1 MPQSSRR
8 QHDEYRRR
16 LLERM
21 RSGSDDAKDY
31 GEASQN
37 KGEVKRNR
45 SFFSLF
51 RQFLQIA
58 KGQRW
63 RIAFALMTLTFAT
76 SCRLVPPAAT
86 KFAID
91 YVIGANP
98 VPVYWTNLGLPSD
111 RYAILYTLCGIVT
124 AFSILATTLHVSGR
138 WQATK
143 AVQRLQVGLR
153 KRVFEHTLHLP
164 LHRVYQ
170 MKSGGAASLLREDAG
185 GIADLVFSMLYN
197 PWQALIQLLGSLV
210 VLLFVD
216 WRLLLGGLLLAP
228 AIYLTHRTWIAR
240 LRPMHRDIRAQRQHL
255 DSQSTETFGGM
266 RVVRTFG
273 RQKSESARFV
283 RGSHL
288 MSRQQLAAWWWA
300 RVIEIIWDLL
310 IPMASIGLLLY
321 GGYSVMQGTLT
332 LGDLTMFLFYL
343 TMLLG
348 PMATLLETATA
359 LQSNL
364 AGLERVLD
372 LFAEAPEMAPTP
384 QSRHFPSGGLQS
396 GVVLENVSFQY
407 PGAKQQVLKS
417 INLEVRAG
425 ETIAFVGP
433 SGAGKTTLCNLIARF
448 YDPTS
453 GVIRVDGVDLR
464 DYEVESYRRL
474 LGIVEQDV
482 FLFDGT
488 IEENIGYGQR
498 GADRAAIKHAA
509 RLAHAHDF
517 ICSFTDGYETRIG
530 ERGVK
535 LSGGQRQRL
544 ALARAIL
551 ANPEILILDEATS
564 NLDSES
570 ERLIQ
575 QSLDQFLP
583 GRTNFV
589 IAHRLSTVMN
599 ASRIVVLEQG
609 EIRDVGTHL
618 ELLSRSDRYRRMVE
632 LQTAVQGAVLEP
644 SS

>member
-1 MPQSSRR
+1 MSQSSRR

-16 LLERM
+16 LAERIKNGEE
-21 RSGSDDAKDY
+21 SKDY
-31 GEASQN
+31 GEGKPSSSAKQS
-37 KGEVKRNR
+37 RT
-45 SFFSLF
+45 FLSLF
-51 RQFLQIA
+51 WQFLRIA
-58 KGQRW
+58 HNQRW
-63 RIAFALMTLTFAT
+63 RIAFALCTLTLAT

-91 YVIGANP
+91 YVIGSNP
-98 VPVYWTNLGLPSD
+98 VPQFWTNLGLPSD
-111 RYAILYTLCGIVT
+111 RFAILYTLCGIVT
-124 AFSILATTLHVSGR
+124 AFSVLATTLHVSGR

-164 LHRVYQ
+164 LHRVYA

-197 PWQALIQLLGSLV
+197 PWQALIQLLGSLI

-255 DSQSTETFGGM
+255 DSQSTEAFGGM

-273 RQKSESARFV
+273 RQKNESARFV

-300 RVIEIIWDLL
+300 RVIEIVWDLL
-310 IPMASIGLLLY
+310 IPLASIALLLY
-321 GGYSVMQGTLT
+321 GGFSVMQGKLT

-372 LFAEAPEMAPTP
+372 LFDESPEMAPTP
-384 QSRHFPSGGLQS
+384 NSRPFPKGGIQS
-396 GVVLENVSFQY
+396 GIVLENVGFQY
-407 PGAKQQVLKS
+407 PGSRQPVLKN
-417 INLEVRAG
+417 INLNVRAG

-488 IEENIGYGQR
+488 IGENIAYGR
-498 GADRAAIKHAA
+498 RRADRAAIEHAA
-509 RLAHAHDF
+509 QLAHAHEF
-517 ICSFTDGYETRIG
+517 ITSFTDGYDTKIG

-551 ANPEILILDEATS
+551 ANPQILILDEATS

-575 QSLDQFLP
+575 QSLEQFLP
-583 GRTNFV
+583 GRTNIV

-599 ASRIVVLEQG
+599 ASRIVVVEQG
-609 EIRDVGTHL
+609 EIRDVGPHL
-618 ELLSRSDRYRRMVE
+618 ELIERSDRYRRMVE
-632 LQTAVQGAVLEP
+632 LQTAVQGTVLEP
-644 SS
+644 TS

>member
-16 LLERM
+16 LADRIRKGE
-21 RSGSDDAKDY
+21 DDAKEY
-31 GEASQN
+31 GEAKRSE
-37 KGEVKRNR
+37 KGKGTRT
-45 SFFSLF
+45 FLTLF
-51 RQFLQIA
+51 WQFLRIA
-58 KGQRW
+58 HGQRW
-63 RIAFALMTLTFAT
+63 RIAFALTTLTLAT
-76 SCRLVPPAAT
+76 SCRLIPPAAT
-86 KFAID
+86 KFTID
-91 YVIGANP
+91 YVLGEKP
-98 VPVYWTNLGLPSD
+98 VPAFWANLGLPTD
-111 RYAILYTLCGIVT
+111 RFDILYVVCGVVA
-124 AFSILATTLHVSGR
+124 AFSVVATILNISGR

-143 AVQRLQVGLR
+143 AVQRLQVALR
-153 KRVFEHTLHLP
+153 KRVFEHTLLLP

-255 DSQSTETFGGM
+255 DGQSTEAFGGM

-300 RVIEIIWDLL
+300 RAIEIVWDLL

-321 GGYSVMQGTLT
+321 GGFSVMRGTLT

-372 LFAEAPEMAPTP
+372 LFEESPEMAPTAN
-384 QSRHFPSGGLQS
+384 SRPFPPGGLRT
-396 GVVLENVSFQY
+396 GIVLENVSFHY
-407 PGAKQQVLKS
+407 PGSQQQVLKNV
-417 INLEVRAG
+417 NLDVRAG

-488 IEENIGYGQR
+488 VGENIAYGQR
-498 GADRAAIKHAA
+498 GADRTAIEHAA
-509 RLAHAHDF
+509 KLAHAHDF
-517 ICSFTDGYETRIG
+517 ILGFTDGYDTKIG

-551 ANPEILILDEATS
+551 ANPQILILDEATS
-564 NLDSES
+564 SLDSES

-575 QSLDQFLP
+575 QSLEQFLP
-583 GRTNFV
+583 GRTSFV

-599 ASRIVVLEQG
+599 ASRIVVVEHG
-609 EIRDVGTHL
+609 EISDVGPHG
-618 ELLSRSDRYRRMVE
+618 ELIERSARYRHMVE
-632 LQTAVQGAVLEP
+632 LQTAIQGSVLEP

>member
-1 MPQSSRR
+1 MSKSSRR
-8 QHDEYRRR
+8 LYADYRRR
-16 LLERM
+16 LKERM
-21 RSGSDDAKDY
+21 RGGDESKDY
-31 GEASQN
+31 GEN
-37 KGEVKRNR
+37 KSKQQTR
-45 SFFSLF
+45 SFWRLF
-51 RQFLQIA
+51 RDFLSIA
-58 KGQRW
+58 KGQRS
-63 RIAFALMTLTFAT
+63 RIGFALFTLTFAT

-91 YVIGANP
+91 CVIGSQP
-98 VPVYWTNLGLPSD
+98 VPRAWTALGLPTD
-111 RYAILYTLCGIVT
+111 RYAILYTLCGLVT
-124 AFSILATTLHVSGR
+124 AFSILATTLHVTGR

-143 AVQRLQVGLR
+143 AVQRLQVALR
-153 KRVFEHTLHLP
+153 KRVFEHTLRLP

-170 MKSGGAASLLREDAG
+170 LKSGGAASLLREDAG

-255 DSQSTETFGGM
+255 DSQSTEAFGGM

-273 RQKSESARFV
+273 RQKNESARFV

-321 GGYSVMQGTLT
+321 GGFSVMQGTLT

-372 LFAEAPEMAPTP
+372 LFAETPEMPATP
-384 QSRHFPSGGLQS
+384 QSRLFPKQGLKS
-396 GVVLENVSFQY
+396 SIVLDNVSFHY
-407 PGAKQQVLKS
+407 PGSKQEVLKH
-417 INLEVRAG
+417 INLHVHAG

-448 YDPTS
+448 YDPTT
-453 GVIRVDGVDLR
+453 GVIRVDDIDLR

-488 IEENIGYGQR
+488 IGENIAYGR
-498 GADRAAIKHAA
+498 RHADQTEIEHAA
-509 RLAHAHDF
+509 QLAHAHDF
-517 ICSFTDGYETRIG
+517 IIGFAEGYETKIG

-551 ANPEILILDEATS
+551 ANPQILILDEATS

-583 GRTNFV
+583 GRTSFV

-599 ASRIVVLEQG
+599 ASRIVVVEQG
-609 EIRDVGTHL
+609 EIRDIGSHA
-618 ELLSRSDRYRRMVE
+618 ELLGRSERYRRMVE
-632 LQTAVQGAVLEP
+632 LQTAVQGTILEP
-644 SS
+644 TS

>member
-1 MPQSSRR
+1 MPKSSRR

-16 LLERM
+16 LAERM
-21 RSGSDDAKDY
+21 RSGDDEAKDY
-31 GEASQN
+31 GDASP
-37 KGEVKRNR
+37 KGPIKRNR
-45 SFFSLF
+45 SFFVLF
-51 RQFLQIA
+51 CEFLRIA

-63 RIAFALMTLTFAT
+63 RIAFALCTLTFAT

-91 YVIGANP
+91 YVIGTNP
-98 VPVYWTNLGLPSD
+98 VPQFWINLGLPSD

-124 AFSILATTLHVSGR
+124 AFSILATVLHVSGR

-255 DSQSTETFGGM
+255 DSQSTEAFGGM

-300 RVIEIIWDLL
+300 RVIEVIWDLL

-321 GGYSVMQGTLT
+321 GGYSVMQGALT

-372 LFAEAPEMAPTP
+372 LFAESPEMAPTP
-384 QSRHFPSGGLQS
+384 RSRSFPSGGLRL
-396 GVVLENVSFQY
+396 GIRLENVSFQY
-407 PGAKQQVLKS
+407 PGAKQQVLRN
-417 INLEVRAG
+417 INLDVRAG

-448 YDPTS
+448 YDPSS

-488 IEENIGYGQR
+488 IEENIGYGRR
-498 GADRAAIKHAA
+498 GADRDAIEHAA
-509 RLAHAHDF
+509 RLAHAHEF
-517 ICSFTDGYETRIG
+517 ILSFTDGYETKIG

-551 ANPEILILDEATS
+551 ANPKILILDEATS

-575 QSLDQFLP
+575 QSLEQFLP

-618 ELLSRSDRYRRMVE
+618 ELLVRSDRYRRMVE

>member
-1 MPQSSRR
+1 MTQSSRR
-8 QHDEYRRR
+8 QHEEYRRR
-16 LLERM
+16 LVERI
-21 RSGSDDAKDY
+21 RSGNDGKDY
-31 GEASQN
+31 RDEKSGAAKPSR
-37 KGEVKRNR
+37 K
-45 SFFSLF
+45 FLTLF
-51 RQFLQIA
+51 REFLKIA
-58 KGQRW
+58 HGQRR
-63 RIAFALMTLTFAT
+63 RILFALATLTVAT
-76 SCRLVPPAAT
+76 FCRLAPPAAT

-91 YVIGANP
+91 YVIGGLPAP
-98 VPVYWTNLGLPSD
+98 DYWTSLGLPTD
-111 RYAILYTLCGIVT
+111 RGAMLYVLCALV
-124 AFSILATTLHVSGR
+124 AFFSVLATALHISGR

-143 AVQRLQVGLR
+143 AVQRLQVELR
-153 KRVFEHTLHLP
+153 RRVYEHTLRLP

-170 MKSGGAASLLREDAG
+170 LKSGGAASLLREDAG

-197 PWQALIQLLGSLV
+197 PWQALIQLAGSLV
-210 VLLFVD
+210 ILLFVD

-228 AIYLTHRTWIAR
+228 AVYLTHRTWIAR
-240 LRPMHRDIRAQRQHL
+240 LRPMHRDIRAQRQLL
-255 DSQSTETFGGM
+255 DSQTTETFGGM

-273 RQKSESARFV
+273 RQKSELGRYV

-300 RVIEIIWDLL
+300 RVIEIVWDLL
-310 IPMASIGLLLY
+310 IPMASIALLLY
-321 GGYSVMQGTLT
+321 GGFSVLKGTLT

-359 LQSNL
+359 LQGNL

-372 LFAEAPEMAPTP
+372 LFAEPQEMQPTP
-384 QSRHFPSGGLQS
+384 QSRPFPASGLAS
-396 GVVLENVSFQY
+396 GIVFDRVSFQY
-407 PGAKQQVLKS
+407 PGATQWVLRN
-417 INLEVRAG
+417 IDLNVRKG

-464 DYEVESYRRL
+464 DYEVDSYRRL

-488 IEENIGYGQR
+488 ISENIAFGKR
-498 GADRAAIKHAA
+498 GATDREVEHAA
-509 RLAHAHDF
+509 RLAHAHEF
-517 ICSFTDGYETRIG
+517 ITNFTNGYATKIG

-551 ANPEILILDEATS
+551 ANPQILILDEATS

-575 QSLDQFLP
+575 QSLEQFLP
-583 GRTNFV
+583 GRTSFV

-599 ASRIVVLEQG
+599 ASRIVVVEQG
-609 EIRDVGTHL
+609 EIHDIGTHL
-618 ELLSRSDRYRRMVE
+618 ELLARSDRYRRMVE
-632 LQTAVQGAVLEP
+632 LQTSVQGTVLEP
-644 SS
+644 LEGE

>member
-1 MPQSSRR
+1 MSKSSRR
-8 QHDEYRRR
+8 QHEEYRRR
-16 LLERM
+16 LVERM
-21 RSGSDDAKDY
+21 RSGDDDAKDY
-31 GEASQN
+31 GEAKPGAN
-37 KGEVKRNR
+37 GKRTR
-45 SFFSLF
+45 TFFSLF
-51 RQFLQIA
+51 WQFLRIA
-58 KGQRW
+58 HGQRW
-63 RIAFALMTLTFAT
+63 RIAFSLTTLTLAT
-76 SCRLVPPAAT
+76 SCRLVPPGAT

-91 YVIGANP
+91 YVLGSKP
-98 VPVYWTNLGLPSD
+98 VPAFWTDFGLPSD
-111 RYAILYTLCGIVT
+111 RYAILYTLCGIVA
-124 AFSILATTLHVSGR
+124 AFSVIATTLHVSGR

-197 PWQALIQLLGSLV
+197 PWQALIQLLGSLI

-240 LRPMHRDIRAQRQHL
+240 LRPMHRDIRAQRQLL
-255 DSQSTETFGGM
+255 DSQSTEAFGGM

-273 RQKSESARFV
+273 RQKNESARFV

-300 RVIEIIWDLL
+300 RVIEIVWDLI

-321 GGYSVMQGTLT
+321 GGFSVMQGTLT

-372 LFAEAPEMAPTP
+372 LFDESPEMAPTP
-384 QSRHFPSGGLQS
+384 NSRPFPPGGLRS
-396 GVVLENVSFQY
+396 GIALENVSFHY
-407 PGAKQQVLKS
+407 PGAKQQVLKN
-417 INLEVRAG
+417 INLDVRAG

-453 GVIRVDGVDLR
+453 GAIRVDGIDLR
-464 DYEVESYRRL
+464 DYEVETYRRL

-488 IEENIGYGQR
+488 IGENIAYGRR
-498 GADRAAIKHAA
+498 GVHRDAVEHAA
-509 RLAHAHDF
+509 RLAHAHEF
-517 ICSFTDGYETRIG
+517 ISGFTDGYETKIG

-551 ANPEILILDEATS
+551 ADPQILILDEATS
-564 NLDSES
+564 SLDSES

-575 QSLDQFLP
+575 QSLEQFLP
-583 GRTNFV
+583 GRTSFV

-599 ASRIVVLEQG
+599 ASRIVVIEQG
-609 EIRDVGTHL
+609 EIRDVGPHL
-618 ELLSRSDRYRRMVE
+618 ELLARSDRYRRMVE
-632 LQTAVQGAVLEP
+632 LQTAIQGTVLEP
-644 SS
+644 SA